1 MSRAS
6 AEQRKGRA
14 GRTGPGVCF
23 RLYSEAEYSSLSP
36 YSKPEIE
43 RVPLDSLVLQ
53 MVAMG
58 LPDARKFPFIEPP
71 PPESL
76 ENSILVL
83 KEQGAMTAEERLTPM
98 GRLLSNLPVDV
109 SIGKILIMGS
119 LFNQVESVLTLAAAL
134 SVQSPFTNKAYRWD
148 SLALIKKRIKFS
160 SYIRKFRWER
170 LHVIYEEGLPIY
182 EEMRTYLVIYEE
194 AFSHI

>member
-1 MSRAS
+1 MCNEYYPQVSRAS

-23 RLYSEAEYSSLSP
+23 RLYAEAEYSTFAP

-53 MVAMG
+53 MVSMG

-83 KEQGAMTAEERLTPM
+83 KEQGAMTADERLTTM
-98 GRLLSNLPVDV
+98 GRMLANLPVDV
-109 SIGKILIMGS
+109 SIGKILINGS
-119 LFNQVESVLTLAAAL
+119 LFHQVDSVLTLAAAL
-134 SVQSPFTNKAYRWD
+134 SVQSPFTNQAYRYHGT
-148 SLALIKKRIKFS
+148 LYGRENVKIEL
-160 SYIRKFRWER
+160 
-170 LHVIYEEGLPIY
+170 
-182 EEMRTYLVIYEE
+182 
-194 AFSHI
+194 

>member
-1 MSRAS
+1 VSRAS

-23 RLYSEAEYSSLSP
+23 RLYSEAEYGSLSP

-160 SYIRKFRWER
+160 SYVRKFRWER
-170 LHVIYEEGLPIY
+170 LQVIYEEGLPNI
-182 EEMRTYLVIYEE
+182 
-194 AFSHI
+194 

>member
-1 MSRAS
+1 MNIFKIVDIKVSRAS

-14 GRTGPGVCF
+14 GRTGPGVCY
-23 RLYSEAEYSSLSP
+23 RLYAESEYSEFTP

-53 MVAMG
+53 MVSMG

-83 KEQGAMTAEERLTPM
+83 KEQGAMTEDERLTTM
-98 GRLLSNLPVDV
+98 GKMLANLPVDV
-109 SIGKILIMGS
+109 SIGKILINGS
-119 LFNQVESVLTLAAAL
+119 LFHQVDSVLTLAAAL
-134 SVQSPFTNKAYRWD
+134 SVQSPFTNQAYR
-148 SLALIKKRIKFS
+148 
-160 SYIRKFRWER
+160 
-170 LHVIYEEGLPIY
+170 
-182 EEMRTYLVIYEE
+182 
-194 AFSHI
+194 